1 MPMEDDD
8 LLDMASAQKRTRTL
22 QKVGIKKKT
31 DFIPYLIIIGF
42 VSEIRFFVNLNGNA
56 KLRTVTC
63 HNHLEYSG
71 VTIRTWNP
79 TSGRLGLCGQ

>member
-42 VSEIRFFVNLNGNA
+42 VSEIRFFCEFERECQAPDCYVPQ
-56 KLRTVTC
+56 
-63 HNHLEYSG
+63 S
-71 VTIRTWNP
+71 
-79 TSGRLGLCGQ
+79 S